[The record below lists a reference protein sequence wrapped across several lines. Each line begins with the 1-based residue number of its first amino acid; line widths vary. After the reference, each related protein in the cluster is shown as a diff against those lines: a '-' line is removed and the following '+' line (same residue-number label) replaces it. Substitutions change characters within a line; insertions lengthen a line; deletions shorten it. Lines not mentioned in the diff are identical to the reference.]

1 MAKSTRIKARNIS
14 FGDAV
19 TLAKESGQK
28 IARKG
33 WNGKGMW
40 LMYAAG
46 GTWKDTGN
54 LVQGDLQPFLVM
66 YTADKKFVPWLASQ
80 TDMLAKD
87 WCTVE

>member
-1 MAKSTRIKARNIS
+1 MAKFIKAKNTS
-14 FGDAV
+14 FGEAI
-19 TLAKESGQK
+19 TLAQECGQK

-46 GTWKDTGN
+46 GTWKDTEG
-54 LVQGDLQPFLVM
+54 LVQGDLIPFMVM

-80 TDMLAKD
+80 TDVLAKD
-87 WCTVE
+87 WCTVA